1 MFFLI
6 VLISVNPVRRT
17 AKDQRKGRAGV
28 LTDRAFMEILL
39 GKTLFGGKVAA
50 YLKKSEYIC
59 SDIHLLDF

>member
-1 MFFLI
+1 
-6 VLISVNPVRRT
+6 
-17 AKDQRKGRAGV
+17 V